1 LANDGLNN
9 IVRILLVSSN
19 GILWVGG
26 DFSSTYDS
34 IIEDLNLIT
43 TYDTNT
49 NDWLPLTNKGLL
61 NERGGGSYSNIRA
74 ILQVSG
80 IVYIGGEK
88 IRKTADLLFGN
99 FNNIVS
105 YNTSEIL
112 SITSNSDIMT
122 SLGLYG
128 QSVKVFYYNHNWSI
142 MI

>member
-1 LANDGLNN
+1 MPNQLNFPEP
-9 IVRILLVSSN
+9 VILNTPVFNSSDLVERPDRVS
-19 GILWVGG
+19 
-26 DFSSTYDS
+26 
-34 IIEDLNLIT
+34 IEDLNLIT

-61 NERGGGSYSNIRA
+61 NESGGGSYSNIRA